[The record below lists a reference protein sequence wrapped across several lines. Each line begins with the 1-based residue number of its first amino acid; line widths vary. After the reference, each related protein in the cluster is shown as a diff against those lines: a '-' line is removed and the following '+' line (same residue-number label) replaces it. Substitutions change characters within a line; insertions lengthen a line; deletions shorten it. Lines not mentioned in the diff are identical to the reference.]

1 MSAVLTEKP
10 EQNEQVTRLS
20 VRGVVSQA
28 VKAIAEPSAD
38 EIYIFGTR
46 GDGKTYGAL
55 IGMIEHAKKHASLG
69 FELPVMWMGVTDA
82 HTSHKYKTVPTMK
95 QSAWAGGWRF
105 LDDYHVAEFYAGG
118 CTWVRLHLFGIEDQ
132 NAMDRVRAECHAVW
146 FEEPAPAAVLVQS
159 GGISEAAW
167 LLALTSRRLPTH
179 GHVSLAT
186 LNYPDEDHWC
196 WRRAFGN
203 PTQGIAPV
211 EGALAFRVPPGERAS
226 AADRASWEKALDG
239 RPDML
244 NRLIAGQPGVVLMG
258 LPVAQG
264 YRSDRQLSAVP
275 LAPMKHEP
283 LFCGLDGG
291 HTPTLVIGQEWRG
304 QLRIF
309 AALAEER
316 GGMRQL
322 MERQAVPWFTK
333 HAPWALDQPETWILG
348 GHDPNVDTDDE
359 SDIDQN
365 PLKVVR
371 SVLGGHWLPGPVT
384 WEGRRGPLL
393 TRLSKTDESSNP
405 GLILNGGHPGCHL
418 LDKALSGRWYYKT
431 NRLETT
437 AKDQPHKPNH
447 PWEDLGDA
455 TCYLIARVTP
465 GARIKPPTPQNKNRA
480 KSYAVR

>member
-1 MSAVLTEKP
+1 MTTATAERPSATL
-10 EQNEQVTRLS
+10 RL
-20 VRGVVSQA
+20 RGVVSQA
-28 VKAIAEPSAD
+28 VQAIAKPSAS
-38 EIYIFGTR
+38 EVFVFGTR
-46 GDGKTYGAL
+46 GDGKTIGAL
-55 IGMIEHAKKHASLG
+55 AGMIAHARIHAEAG
-69 FELPVMWMGVTDA
+69 FELPTIWMGFTDT
-82 HTSHKYKTVPTMK
+82 HQSHKAKAVPTM
-95 QSAWAGGWRF
+95 QERIWEGGWRIR
-105 LDDYHVAEFYAGG
+105 DDSHIAEFVIDG
-118 CTWVRLHLFGIEDQ
+118 TVWVRINLFGIEDLG
-132 NAMDRVRAECHAVW
+132 AMDRVRAACHGVW
-146 FEEPAPAAVLVQS
+146 GEEMAPAAVLVSSS
-159 GGISEAAW
+159 GVGESAW
-167 LLALTSRRLPTH
+167 LLAQTSRRLPTH
-179 GHVSLAT
+179 GHVSIAT
-186 LNYPDEDHWC
+186 LNYPDEDHWT
-196 WRRAFGN
+196 WRRALGN
-203 PTQGIAPV
+203 PQQGLDPAPGV
-211 EGALAFRVPPGERAS
+211 LAFRVPPGERAS
-226 AADRASWEKALDG
+226 AADRAEWERALAG
-239 RPDML
+239 RPDL
-244 NRLIAGQPGVVLMG
+244 LRRLIAGEPGVVLMG
-258 LPVAQG
+258 QPVAVG
-264 YRSDRQLSAVP
+264 YRTDRQLSAVP
-275 LAPMKHEP
+275 LAPMPHEP

-309 AALAEER
+309 AALAEAR

-322 MERQAVPWFTK
+322 MERQAVPWFTT

-371 SVLGGHWLPGPVT
+371 SVLGGHWLPGPVS

-393 TRLSKTDESSNP
+393 TRLSKTDESGNP
-405 GLILNGGHPGCHL
+405 GLVLNGGHPGCQL